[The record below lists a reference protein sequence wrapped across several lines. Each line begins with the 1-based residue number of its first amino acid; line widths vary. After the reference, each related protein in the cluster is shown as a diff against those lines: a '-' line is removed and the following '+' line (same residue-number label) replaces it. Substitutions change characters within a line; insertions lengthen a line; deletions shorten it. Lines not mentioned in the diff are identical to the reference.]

1 MLVEIIKYEVVHG
14 YELLDRGIRE
24 TDFLL
29 SSIGDWE
36 SAVRLWGERGPAF
49 TLKINNVV
57 EACGGIAMLDS
68 SMGDCWQLVPHS
80 DHGIVVYRSVLRKF
94 VELMRDYE
102 FRRLQAYIVV
112 GFKDA
117 ERMACKLGF
126 KYEGTLINYCVN
138 GESMNLYAR
147 TF

>member
-1 MLVEIIKYEVVHG
+1 MG
-14 YELLDRGIRE
+14 R
-24 TDFLL
+24 
-29 SSIGDWE
+29 
-36 SAVRLWGERGPAF
+36 AGPAF

-117 ERMACKLGF
+117 ERMAGKLGF
-126 KYEGTLINYCVN
+126 KYEGTLINLLCQRGIY
-138 GESMNLYAR
+138 ESVCEDVLMTLAVVGYVIEAVVAVATVASAISSAKAQKKSR
-147 TF
+147 